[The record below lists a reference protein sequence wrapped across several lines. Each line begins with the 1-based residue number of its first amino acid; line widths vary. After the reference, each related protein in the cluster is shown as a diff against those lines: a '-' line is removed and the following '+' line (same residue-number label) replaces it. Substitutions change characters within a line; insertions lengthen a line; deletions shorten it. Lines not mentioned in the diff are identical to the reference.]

1 MDKCL
6 NFIIYLRRVGFFN
19 SYYFIGNVI
28 FSVFYNSFIKFFNI
42 GVDVRIRKYFFLV
55 DWVKII
61 FIWNVIVLVE

>member
-1 MDKCL
+1 M

-42 GVDVRIRKYFFLV
+42 GVDVRIG
-55 DWVKII
+55 
-61 FIWNVIVLVE
+61 